1 MSRKRKP
8 SRGKKI
14 KPTFFVFCEGKTEVQ
29 YIKFLKSQYRI
40 PLEID
45 STIKS
50 ISINARY
57 IRSYKKSSPIHKKD
71 QTFLLYDLD
80 VPGVLNKLSIIKGVK
95 LLVSNPCIELWF
107 LLHLKEQNGVINCKK
122 CNSDLDKKS
131 KGYKKGII
139 SILLKEQLKNKQL
152 KAINRAKKL
161 KQFNNPSSSI
171 YLLLDEL
178 EKIKKENL

>member
-50 ISINARY
+50 ISIDERY
-57 IRSYKKSSPIHKKD
+57 IRSYKKNSPIHKKD

-107 LLHLKEQNGVINCKK
+107 LLHLKEQNGMINCKK

-139 SILLKEQLKNKQL
+139 SILLKQQLKNKQL

-161 KQFNNPSSSI
+161 NQFNNPSSSV

>member
-1 MSRKRKP
+1 MSRTRKP

-40 PLEID
+40 PLVID
-45 STIKS
+45 PTIKS
-50 ISINARY
+50 ISINERY
-57 IRSYKKSSPIHKKD
+57 IRSYKKGRPIHKKD
-71 QTFLLYDLD
+71 KTFLLYDLD
-80 VPGVLNKLSIIKGVK
+80 VAGVHKKLSIIKDVK

-122 CNSDLDKKS
+122 CNNDLDKKS
-131 KGYKKGII
+131 NGYKKGVI
-139 SILLKEQLKNKQL
+139 SIVLKEQLKKKQL
-152 KAINRAKKL
+152 KAINRARKL
-161 KQFNNPSSSI
+161 KQFNNPSSTI
-171 YLLLDEL
+171 YLLIDES